1 MKERDMAIQNT
12 IYKIRAGSSLYGT
25 ITPES
30 DRDYVGIFIP
40 DKDYVMG
47 VFRCDRVIL
56 NEKVSAGNCNTS
68 DDTDCT
74 LYSLPKFFKLARD
87 NNPNIVEIFFANH
100 TATLFCN
107 EFGQMIKDNYR
118 LFISKKAY
126 HTFKGYAYSQRM
138 KMVSN
143 AGKGRDVTRKALVD
157 KFGFD
162 CKFGSHLI
170 RLLLEC
176 LELLVEGRIALPLS
190 QNNLVRDIKIGKY
203 DLYFVT
209 KKSEELEHLIDQAYA
224 TSSLQYAADDKAIN
238 DLQITMLDKF
248 WN

>member
-1 MKERDMAIQNT
+1 MKERDMAVKNLV
-12 IYKIRAGSSLYGT
+12 YKIRAGSSLYGT
-25 ITPES
+25 VTPES

-47 VFRCDRVIL
+47 TIRCDQVVL
-56 NEKVSAGNCNTS
+56 NEKVSDGNCNTK

-126 HTFKGYAYSQRM
+126 HSFKGYAYSQRM
-138 KMVSN
+138 KMISN
-143 AGKGRDVTRKALVD
+143 DGKGRDVTRATLVE

-162 CKFGSHLI
+162 TKYGSHLI

-176 LELLVEGRIALPLS
+176 LELLVEGRITLPLS

-203 DLYFVT
+203 DLDFVM
-209 KKSEELEHLIDQAYA
+209 KKAEELEGLIDQAYV
-224 TSSLQYAADDKAIN
+224 TSPLQYAADDKAIN
-238 DLQITMLDKF
+238 DLQITMLEKF